1 MLSFG
6 DYVDRIYPIELEIKD
21 ISDTDWSASH
31 LDPHI
36 QIIVN
41 EWHKTAV
48 FARYINTN
56 FNIHAAA
63 FGLLT

>member
-31 LDPHI
+31 LDP
-36 QIIVN
+36 
-41 EWHKTAV
+41 
-48 FARYINTN
+48 
-56 FNIHAAA
+56 A
-63 FGLLT
+63 FVGMMNDTKEGLKIFFVKSLTVK